1 MEKCAHRRAV
11 LLHRMRDFVILR
23 HFAREEAGLAEV
35 EVEAAQAAVPAMSVI
50 EHSQTST
57 NKQHQQRNT
66 QVHKEGYIRTVRVCH
81 LSHVAASRQRNKL
94 I

>member
-35 EVEAAQAAVPAMSVI
+35 EVEAAQAAVP
-50 EHSQTST
+50 ET
-57 NKQHQQRNT
+57 
-66 QVHKEGYIRTVRVCH
+66 
-81 LSHVAASRQRNKL
+81 
-94 I
+94 